1 VKSLNLLV
9 DVMLDLLK
17 LCTGHSALKL
27 LSLCFRLFTQ
37 LPSDFIQVVYLR
49 LHEFH
54 HSLHHIFLADLF
66 LLSFER
72 LLHLLNGFFET
83 LEFDDKLLQLFTLSL
98 IGCREL

>member
-1 VKSLNLLV
+1 
-9 DVMLDLLK
+9 
-17 LCTGHSALKL
+17 
-27 LSLCFRLFTQ
+27 
-37 LPSDFIQVVYLR
+37 
-49 LHEFH
+49 
-54 HSLHHIFLADLF
+54 LF